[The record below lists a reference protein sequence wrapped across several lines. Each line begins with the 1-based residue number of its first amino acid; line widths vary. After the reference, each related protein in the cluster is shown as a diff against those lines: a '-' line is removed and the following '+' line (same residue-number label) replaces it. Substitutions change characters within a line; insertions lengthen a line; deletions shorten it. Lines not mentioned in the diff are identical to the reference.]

1 MAKNPSRFHWSN
13 LVEVIYCNPRN
24 PTPNWNT
31 APICGIKSDLQ
42 VTNSCI
48 FLQFAHMKSALKFWN
63 PSKKKIAARSD
74 LAEAVCGLPLLHL
87 SKKRWENPCGSL
99 QALPVSFSSMAIESA
114 RVAVAN
120 HSKAHALHGINQSR
134 GLSQLLRPHC
144 EGALKIGR
152 FGLASGVAS
161 NTWNVEPAMT
171 WGFLLQLTVITCDLG
186 AATRLKGSGVFF
198 NKPCGE
204 KVTPCLFDLNFPR
217 PKDAEIYKRHTR
229 ISTIYLLP

>member
-1 MAKNPSRFHWSN
+1 
-13 LVEVIYCNPRN
+13 
-24 PTPNWNT
+24 
-31 APICGIKSDLQ
+31 
-42 VTNSCI
+42 
-48 FLQFAHMKSALKFWN
+48 MKSALKFWN
-63 PSKKKIAARSD
+63 PSNKIWHKIRFGGSILRTATAAPFEKTLRKMRKSIRIPTSS
-74 LAEAVCGLPLLHL
+74 A
-87 SKKRWENPCGSL
+87 
-99 QALPVSFSSMAIESA
+99 SFILKHGCMAIESA

-171 WGFLLQLTVITCDLG
+171 LNFLRYVLWGFLLQLTVITCDLG
-186 AATRLKGSGVFF
+186 AATRLKGSGFFF